1 MSEVK
6 LPPISEE
13 SFDGEK
19 ESTEI
24 VFTKCNHELYA
35 ISGNEI
41 RCKKCG
47 AGWQGQGVTSLLQTS
62 K

>member
-1 MSEVK
+1 MSDVK
-6 LPPISEE
+6 LPPIPED

-24 VFTKCNHELYA
+24 VFTKCEHEYEI
-35 ISGNEI
+35 ISANEI
-41 RCKKCG
+41 KCKKCH
-47 AGWQGQGVTSLLQTS
+47 AGLIGQGVTQLLQTS